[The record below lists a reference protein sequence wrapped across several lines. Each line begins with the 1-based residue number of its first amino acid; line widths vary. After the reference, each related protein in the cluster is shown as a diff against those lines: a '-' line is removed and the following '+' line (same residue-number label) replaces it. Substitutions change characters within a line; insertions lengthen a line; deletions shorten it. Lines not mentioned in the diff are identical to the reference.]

1 MTEFDPIDALRPH
14 IRDLPS
20 YEAIADST
28 AIAKKYGIEKKDIL
42 RLDGNENPFGA
53 SPLALQA
60 LRSEYEAERYT
71 DANQTLLREALQ
83 DFLNVPSE
91 TIVAGAGSDELIDL
105 IYRMWIQPGDRIITC
120 GPTFG
125 MYAFD
130 AAIYQAEFVDV
141 NRKTDWSIDEE
152 ALLREAENAK
162 LVILATPNNP
172 TGNSL
177 QPSLVEKLL
186 KTNALI
192 VLDEAYIEF
201 SQSSSMVNVACS
213 HPSLIVLRTF
223 SKWAGLAGLRIGY
236 AVAHRRIIDAFM
248 KTKQP
253 YNVSAPSVA
262 AAIASLKDI
271 GELDRRASMLTAERD
286 RVFSTLEKIS
296 WLKPFQSETNFL
308 LVRTVDRD
316 AKEISD
322 KLRREGIFIRTYSE
336 DNIKDCIRISMGT
349 SLQNDRVIEALSN
362 IER

>member
-1 MTEFDPIDALRPH
+1 MIEFDPIDSLRPH

-20 YEAIADST
+20 YEAIADSS
-28 AIAKKYGIEKKDIL
+28 AIAKQYAVAKKDIL
-42 RLDGNENPFGA
+42 RLDGNENPFGP

-60 LRSEYEAERYT
+60 LQNGYEAERYT
-71 DANQTLLREALQ
+71 DANQTLLRKAIQE
-83 DFLNVPSE
+83 FLDVPSE
-91 TIVAGAGSDELIDL
+91 AIIAGAGSDELIDL
-105 IYRMWIQPGDRIITC
+105 IYRMWIQPGDRIVTC

-130 AAIYQAEFVDV
+130 AAIYQAKFIDV
-141 NRKTDWSIDEE
+141 NRKVDWSIDEE

-177 QPSLVEKLL
+177 QPSLIERLL
-186 KTNALI
+186 KTKALI

-201 SQSSSMVNVACS
+201 SESDSMANIACS
-213 HPSLIVLRTF
+213 HSSLIVLRTF

-236 AVAHRRIIDAFM
+236 AIAHKRIIEAFM

-262 AAIASLKDI
+262 AAIASLEDI
-271 GELDRRASMLTAERD
+271 EELDRRASILTAERD
-286 RVFSTLEKIS
+286 RVFSVLEKIS

-308 LVRTVDRD
+308 LVRTIDRD
-316 AKEISD
+316 AKQISD
-322 KLRREGIFIRTYSE
+322 NLRRKGIFIRTYSE
-336 DNIKDCIRISMGT
+336 GNIKDCIRISMGT
-349 SLQNDRVIEALSN
+349 PLQNDRVIEALSN
-362 IER
+362 LEK

>member
-1 MTEFDPIDALRPH
+1 MTEFDPIDTLRPH

-20 YEAIADST
+20 YEAIPDSS
-28 AIAKKYGIEKKDIL
+28 AIAKQYGIANKDIL
-42 RLDGNENPFGA
+42 RLDGNENPFGP
-53 SPLALQA
+53 SPLALEA
-60 LRSEYEAERYT
+60 LQSEYEAERYT
-71 DANQTLLREALQ
+71 DLRESLQ
-83 DFLNVPSE
+83 KFLNVPSE
-91 TIVAGAGSDELIDL
+91 NIVAGAGSDELIDL
-105 IYRMWIQPGDRIITC
+105 IYRMWIQPGDRIVTC

-130 AAIYQAEFVDV
+130 AAIYQAEFINI
-141 NRKTDWSIDEE
+141 NRKMDWSIDEN
-152 ALLREAENAK
+152 ALLHEAENAK

-177 QPSLVEKLL
+177 QPALVEKLL
-186 KTNALI
+186 KTKALI

-201 SQSSSMVNVACS
+201 SQSSSMVSIASS

-236 AVAHRRIIDAFM
+236 AVAHRRIIEAFM

-271 GELDRRASMLTAERD
+271 EELDRRASVLTAERN
-286 RVFSTLEKIS
+286 RVFSVLEKIS

-308 LVRTVDRD
+308 LVRTIDRN